1 MKKRLLWLLSVVFCF
16 VLCVSLVAC
25 GGDNIKKL
33 TDISRFS
40 SMTID
45 GTDRIDVE
53 FDNNTGS
60 SFDFS
65 ITEEDTICDV
75 MDIVIN
81 AEVYAKDGDLWAG
94 DNTSI
99 TIVQGS
105 NEYHLSVRA
114 NKENGTFYYFENS
127 DLQDKINELAR
138 LAGAYEPENPFAD
151 FSSFAN
157 EIISGL
163 KERGYTPT
171 KEYTSKVSF
180 TKGNVLSTVNAD
192 FFDEKSLVQ
201 NRVNGVSLSCGR
213 YAFTNTDSIYKE
225 ICGALLENLGVVA
238 SNGEVEI
245 DNILATYSEESKQ
258 SDIFTNN
265 GYVYFL
271 IFNET
276 GEYNSFLSTWLPN
289 FEFRVFN
296 VDSIN
301 TYFNSIDESQYTQL
315 TSNHINQPTIYAST
329 KVHFLGVVQ
338 SIRDIDSVD
347 SYLIGKI
354 ITMQVGEITCEI
366 WYDYAYYPFTFTVGD
381 SFEVYG
387 SIDNFG
393 DVMNISAKNAS

>member
-1 MKKRLLWLLSVVFCF
+1 MKKRWVWLLSVGLCF
-16 VLCVSLVAC
+16 VLGFSLVAC
-25 GGDNIKKL
+25 GENDIEKL

-40 SMTID
+40 SMTAD

-60 SFDFS
+60 SFNFS
-65 ITEEDTICDV
+65 LTEEETICDV

-81 AEVYAKDGDLWAG
+81 AKVYAKDGDLWAG

-99 TIVQGS
+99 TIVQGDD
-105 NEYHLSVRA
+105 EYSLSVRA
-114 NKENGTFYYFENS
+114 NKENGTFYYFES
-127 DLQDKINELAR
+127 SALQDKINELAR
-138 LAGAYEPENPFAD
+138 LAGAYEPENSFAE

-157 EIISGL
+157 EVISGL

-180 TKGNVLSTVNAD
+180 TKGEIPSTVNAD

-213 YAFTNTDSIYKE
+213 YAFTNTDSIYKGL
-225 ICGALLENLGVVA
+225 CGELLEILGVV
-238 SNGEVEI
+238 SENGESEI
-245 DNILATYSEESKQ
+245 DNILASYSEEKKQ
-258 SDIFTNN
+258 SDVFTKN

-271 IFNET
+271 IYNER
-276 GEYNSFLSTWLPN
+276 GEYSSILSTWVPN
-289 FEFRVFN
+289 FQFKVFN

-301 TYFNSIDESQYTQL
+301 TYFDSIDESQYTQL
-315 TSNHINQPTIYAST
+315 TINHINQPTIYAST
-329 KVHFLGVVQ
+329 KVHFIGEVQ
-338 SIRDIDSVD
+338 SIRDIESVD
-347 SYLIGKI
+347 SYLMGKVV
-354 ITMQVGEITCEI
+354 TMQVGGIVCEI
-366 WYDYAYYPFTFTVGD
+366 WYDYAYYPLAFTIGE

-393 DVMNISAKNAS
+393 DVVNISAKKIS

>member
-1 MKKRLLWLLSVVFCF
+1 MKKRLLWLLLVVLYF
-16 VLCVSLVAC
+16 VLSCSFAAC
-25 GGDNIKKL
+25 GRNDIEKL

-40 SMTID
+40 SMTAD

-99 TIVQGS
+99 TIVQGD

-114 NKENGTFYYFENS
+114 NKENGTFYYFESS
-127 DLQDKINELAR
+127 DLQDKIIELAR
-138 LAGAYEPENPFAD
+138 LAGAYEPENPFTD
-151 FSSFAN
+151 FSVFAN

-163 KERGYTPT
+163 KEKGYTPT
-171 KEYTSKVSF
+171 KEYISKVSF
-180 TKGNVLSTVNAD
+180 TKGDIPSTVNAD
-192 FFDEKSLVQ
+192 FFDEKSMVQ

-225 ICGALLENLGVVA
+225 LCGDLLETLGVVA
-238 SNGEVEI
+238 DNGEAEM
-245 DNILATYSEESKQ
+245 DTILATYSEENKQ
-258 SDIFTNN
+258 GDIFTKN

-271 IFNET
+271 IYNER

-329 KVHFLGVVQ
+329 KVHFLGEVQ

-393 DVMNISAKNAS
+393 DIVNISAKSVA